1 LRRGT
6 VFCADGYKSETLV
19 ALRLLLVSRLLAPIE
34 RPQLD
39 NEKQGQFDMKKIKLI
54 AGTCALSAILMTSQT
69 ASAQGGTTGG
79 TTGTTGGTTGTT
91 GGTTGTTGGTTG
103 TTGGTT
109 GTTTDDTTGG
119 TATTDDTPTTAGTTT
134 TDDRDD
140 DDTDYGWLGLLGLA
154 GLAGLRKK
162 PERHV
167 VSHNDTPRTNS
178 PTR

>member
-1 LRRGT
+1 M
-6 VFCADGYKSETLV
+6 

-69 ASAQGGTTGG
+69 ASAQG
-79 TTGTTGGTTGTT
+79 
-91 GGTTGTTGGTTG
+91 GTTGGTTG